1 MTKQV
6 HLAAHFPGV
15 NNTTVWSD
23 PKSGSHIEFSSFE
36 HLAQTAERAK
46 FDFLF
51 LAEGLRLREQNGQIY
66 DLDVVGRPD
75 TFTVLAALAAVTDRL
90 GLAGT
95 INSTFNEPY
104 EVARQ
109 FASLDHLSGGRAAWN
124 VVTSWDAFTG
134 ENFRRGGFLPQEAR
148 YERARTFME
157 TTWELFDS
165 WHGDEI
171 IADKESGL
179 FLAGADAG
187 RFAHRDAH
195 FDIAGRFNVP
205 RSPQGRPV
213 IFQAGD
219 SDEGREFAASSA
231 DAIFSRHGTLAEG
244 VPFYAD
250 VKGRLAKYGRA
261 PDQLL
266 ILPAATFVLGDTDAD
281 AVELARVVRR
291 QQVSG
296 QTAIAFLEQLW
307 NRDLSGYDPDGPLPD
322 VDPDLGEHTD
332 RPRPRERPDA
342 PGPDSDRRP
351 VAGQGGGGEAVHPRP
366 DHRGHRPPDVH
377 RLPGH
382 GRRRHQRPG
391 AGGRQRR
398 VHPGA
403 AHHPGRARRVRRHGR
418 AAAAGARCLPDRV
431 RGQHAPRAP
440 GPGSPR
446 QHRHRPG
453 GVVKF
458 LAITLIVHAPDLITG
473 VQKST
478 TDRFREVIG
487 NALLAEELG
496 FDGFGVGERHERP
509 FISSSPPVVLSHIAA
524 LTSRIRLF
532 TAVTTLSLL
541 DPVRAYEDY
550 ATLDHLSGGRL
561 ELIIGK
567 GNGAAQRELFSVTP
581 EDQWDRNAESYELF
595 RQIWRNPTITATP
608 RFRPPLREAEVWPR
622 PLQQPIRVWHG
633 SATSRESV
641 DLAARYGDPLFSAN
655 VTNPIEPYAALVRYY
670 RERWAHYGH
679 EPASAV
685 VGAGTAGYYATRN
698 SQDAL
703 RAYRPIFDAQRAFQS
718 KLGLP
723 PVFTDLD
730 DFVARSSALIGSP
743 QQVID
748 KVRRYHQQFG
758 HSVLHLHA
766 DAGGLTDAQHR
777 ESLELFQSDIAP
789 VLRREIPDPPWTSPA
804 PDSLLTGSPA

>member
-134 ENFRRGGFLPQEAR
+134 ENFRRGGYLPQEAR

-165 WHGDEI
+165 WHGGEI

-179 FLAGADAG
+179 FLARADAG
-187 RFAHRDAH
+187 RFEHRDAH
-195 FDIAGRFNVP
+195 FDIGGRFNVP

-219 SDEGREFAASSA
+219 SEEGREFAASSA

-250 VKGRLAKYGRA
+250 VKGRLAKYGRT

-281 AVELARVVRR
+281 AAELARVVRR

-322 VDPDLGEHTD
+322 VDPDLGEHTIARGRASVRMYRD
-332 RPRPRERPDA
+332 PMATAAQWRA
-342 PGPDSDRRP
+342 K
-351 VAGQGGGGEAVHPRP
+351 AEAEKLSIRDLIIEVT
-366 DHRGHRPPDVH
+366 
-377 RLPGH
+377 
-382 GRRRHQRPG
+382 
-391 AGGRQRR
+391 GRQTFIGSPAT
-398 VHPGA
+398 VAAAINDLVQADASDGFILVPHITPGGLDEFADTVVPLLQERGVFRTEYEGSTLREHLGLAPLA
-403 AHHPGRARRVRRHGR
+403 AAATGR
-418 AAAAGARCLPDRV
+418 AA
-431 RGQHAPRAP
+431 
-440 GPGSPR
+440 S
-446 QHRHRPG
+446 
-453 GVVKF
+453 
-458 LAITLIVHAPDLITG
+458 
-473 VQKST
+473 
-478 TDRFREVIG
+478 
-487 NALLAEELG
+487 
-496 FDGFGVGERHERP
+496 
-509 FISSSPPVVLSHIAA
+509 
-524 LTSRIRLF
+524 
-532 TAVTTLSLL
+532 
-541 DPVRAYEDY
+541 
-550 ATLDHLSGGRL
+550 
-561 ELIIGK
+561 
-567 GNGAAQRELFSVTP
+567 
-581 EDQWDRNAESYELF
+581 
-595 RQIWRNPTITATP
+595 
-608 RFRPPLREAEVWPR
+608 
-622 PLQQPIRVWHG
+622 
-633 SATSRESV
+633 
-641 DLAARYGDPLFSAN
+641 
-655 VTNPIEPYAALVRYY
+655 
-670 RERWAHYGH
+670 
-679 EPASAV
+679 
-685 VGAGTAGYYATRN
+685 
-698 SQDAL
+698 
-703 RAYRPIFDAQRAFQS
+703 
-718 KLGLP
+718 
-723 PVFTDLD
+723 
-730 DFVARSSALIGSP
+730 
-743 QQVID
+743 
-748 KVRRYHQQFG
+748 
-758 HSVLHLHA
+758 
-766 DAGGLTDAQHR
+766 
-777 ESLELFQSDIAP
+777 
-789 VLRREIPDPPWTSPA
+789 
-804 PDSLLTGSPA
+804 